1 MLYSSLLIL
10 EGCFERPNQKEIGVL
25 SLVVLCRWASLWSWT
40 VGNPACSRRMEPT
53 ISRASHY
60 FCGNVWQDPASSDT
74 MQYGIPKL
82 WYLVY
87 KLLTWFR
94 VGWVMTDF
102 AGYRCGY
109 NNMFRFVY
117 MLLFRCSNGV
127 KKNCERNVNVCHAE
141 FRSFCSRSVLIEVP
155 NSISLVYFRWLLQ
168 ILPLACPSVDAD
180 VFYFLGF
187 FHGEIRIPFT
197 TTDNF

>member
-1 MLYSSLLIL
+1 MGQKKKQPLFVLNSLILQLLCQNCHRIMLYSSPLIL

-53 ISRASHY
+53 IPRASHY

-74 MQYGIPKL
+74 MQYGIQKL

-94 VGWVMTDF
+94 VGWAMTDF
-102 AGYRCGY
+102 AGYCCGY

-127 KKNCERNVNVCHAE
+127 EKKLWKKCKCM
-141 FRSFCSRSVLIEVP
+141 SRWI
-155 NSISLVYFRWLLQ
+155 
-168 ILPLACPSVDAD
+168 
-180 VFYFLGF
+180 
-187 FHGEIRIPFT
+187 
-197 TTDNF
+197 